1 MTARSKVPFRDL
13 RMTSEDQRR
22 AMMSAL
28 ERCLA
33 HGVFIMGPEVEEF
46 ERRIAGFCGT
56 QHCIGVSSGT
66 SALYLALKAWGIGPG
81 DEVICTP
88 LSWIATLNAINA
100 CGAIPAFVDIA
111 DDLNIAADQISSAV
125 TARTKAIVAVHF
137 TGRLC
142 DMPAIGEIANR
153 HDLIVV
159 EDAAQAFGAQ
169 LGTQRAGS
177 FGDAGAFSLNPMKLF
192 GGLGEA
198 GAIVFDRPEAVEQ
211 LASLRYLGTVD
222 GEYCVTP
229 ELNHKIDAL
238 QAAFLTE
245 ALPFL
250 HDKIQRRQNFAQRY
264 CDRLSALVQC
274 PESPEVQG
282 MRSVFFDFT
291 VQTEARCRL
300 SEHLRHQGI
309 EVKVRHPVLM
319 PDQPAYEA
327 QERTELPC
335 ARESVERIL
344 SLPVHED
351 LCLAQVDYVCD
362 SIESFFGR
370 AGA

>member
-1 MTARSKVPFRDL
+1 MIA
-13 RMTSEDQRR
+13 
-22 AMMSAL
+22 AL
-28 ERCLA
+28 ERCLD
-33 HGVFIMGPEVEEF
+33 HGVFIMGPEVKEF
-46 ERRIAGFCGT
+46 ERRIAEFCGT

-66 SALYLALKAWGIGPG
+66 SALYLALKAWGVGPG

-88 LSWIATLNAINA
+88 LSWIATLNAISA
-100 CGAIPAFVDIA
+100 CGAIPAFVDTA
-111 DDLNIAADQISSAV
+111 EDLNMAVDQISSVV
-125 TARTKAIVAVHF
+125 TTRTKAIVAVHF

-142 DMPAIGEIANR
+142 DMPAIEKIANR
-153 HDLIVV
+153 HGLIVV

-169 LGTQRAGS
+169 LGDRMAGS

-198 GAIVFDRPEAVEQ
+198 GAIVFDHPQAVSKLE
-211 LASLRYLGTVD
+211 SLRYLGTVN
-222 GEYCVTP
+222 GEYCITP

-250 HDKIQRRQNFAQRY
+250 SEKIRQRQKFAQRY
-264 CDRLSALVQC
+264 CDRLSNLVAC
-274 PESPEVQG
+274 PESPKMQG

-291 VQTEARCRL
+291 VETEARDRL
-300 SEHLRHQGI
+300 SEHLARDGI

-327 QERTELPC
+327 LATADLPC
-335 ARESVERIL
+335 ARKSVERIL

-351 LCLAQVDYVCD
+351 LSLAQVDYVCD
-362 SIESFFGR
+362 SIEGFFGQ